1 VSLERDITIEKL
13 IKDFKEYEQE
23 KERMI
28 NVCLGV
34 INDYNRKI
42 DQYTYDI
49 LSKRNGLENQIKS
62 MMDIKEMKEN
72 KTEYAYNLPSC
83 KVSFKKER
91 HLMKLKEEFNIDNVP
106 SKFIKEVRKVDW
118 NNYKKVLQVKG
129 EDIINIQTGEIV
141 EDVVLEKTGGGE
153 LVLKIFEDKEIEENE
168 K

>member
-1 VSLERDITIEKL
+1 MSLERDITIEKL